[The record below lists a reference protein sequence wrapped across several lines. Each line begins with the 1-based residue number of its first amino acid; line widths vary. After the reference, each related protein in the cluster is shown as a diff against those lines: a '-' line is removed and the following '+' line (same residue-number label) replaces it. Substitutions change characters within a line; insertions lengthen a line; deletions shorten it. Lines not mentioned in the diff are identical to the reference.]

1 MFAYLN
7 IAHLNVRSL
16 LAHFSEFKDMLQAA
30 SYDVLGVTETWLTDQ
45 INTDVIQIPGYNF
58 IRIDRITTTRGGG
71 VGMYIRTDL
80 HFDVLPIDPNNQIL
94 EQLWINLKLNKTNL
108 VLGVMYRRQEF
119 AGAEFFEAFEDSLSI
134 AITYGSRILYM
145 GDLNIDLLKVDHA
158 LSIQMM
164 SLLHTFGHKQ
174 IIDVPT
180 RIGKT
185 CSTLI
190 DYMVTSDD
198 IDVLESG
205 ATCMDGI
212 SDHHLVYCKFPTIC
226 LNSYSPTYYTYRDFR
241 RFDIAAFESDLMS
254 HDWHQMFALTNIDEK
269 VNFLNLRILA
279 TFDKHASR
287 KTVKITR
294 PPAPWLTDNIK
305 FMISLRNKALTRFRQ
320 TKKPSH
326 WDYYKQLRNY
336 VTHAV
341 RSEKKAYILYAC
353 HNGGI
358 TSSTTWRKLRQMGV
372 VASRNKCEIP
382 TALCDVDK
390 LNQAFTTLS
399 GVRGVCDTELLN
411 FYNANRVN
419 TFKQPFL
426 FQIATTSDVVSA
438 FNAIKSNST
447 GSDNISLHMWKLCL
461 PRLLPYILHIINSCL
476 LDGSFPLPWKVAN
489 VIPLPKVKV
498 PNGYGDLRP
507 ISILPCISKVLEKI
521 MSAQIRSYIE
531 KEGILPEMQSGFRSG
546 YSCNTALLHVTDSIM
561 SAIDRNHLAVLIL
574 LDYSKAFDRL
584 NHDLL
589 IAVLRYIGFDAM
601 STRMVENYI
610 RHRTQR
616 VIFKDNVSKPL
627 SLINGVPQGSILG
640 PLLYVIYTSQI
651 TKSLSNCAYHLYADD
666 TQLVYTFGGYDIN
679 QANRIINVDLDRLIK
694 TSERHGLLINMSKCY
709 VMLFGRVKTRSDTID
724 SIKIKIKDKVL
735 PVVDD
740 VKNLGVTFDY
750 QLRFKKHI
758 SELLRRAYCN
768 LKLIYSNRQYLNRN
782 IRAILCEAL
791 VLSHFNHC
799 DTVYGPCLDV
809 SDMKR
814 IQRMQNSCLRLIFGV
829 RKHDHI
835 SNKLVEVKW
844 LNMANRRLLH
854 AATLYHRIIT
864 TKVPPYLYSRIA
876 FSGDAHN
883 VNIRSKN
890 VLRPPRY
897 YTTIFQ
903 RSFTYNVFKL
913 YNSLAYEL
921 KNCTVKQFNNR
932 FKKILYLSQL

>member
-71 VGMYIRTDL
+71 V
-80 HFDVLPIDPNNQIL
+80 

-399 GVRGVCDTELLN
+399 GVRG
-411 FYNANRVN
+411 
-419 TFKQPFL
+419 
-426 FQIATTSDVVSA
+426 IATTSDVVSA

-447 GSDNISLHMWKLCL
+447 GSDNISLHIW
-461 PRLLPYILHIINSCL
+461 II
-476 LDGSFPLPWKVAN
+476 PVT
-489 VIPLPKVKV
+489 
-498 PNGYGDLRP
+498 
-507 ISILPCISKVLEKI
+507 LE
-521 MSAQIRSYIE
+521 
-531 KEGILPEMQSGFRSG
+531 
-546 YSCNTALLHVTDSIM
+546 
-561 SAIDRNHLAVLIL
+561 
-574 LDYSKAFDRL
+574 
-584 NHDLL
+584 
-589 IAVLRYIGFDAM
+589 
-601 STRMVENYI
+601 
-610 RHRTQR
+610 
-616 VIFKDNVSKPL
+616 
-627 SLINGVPQGSILG
+627 
-640 PLLYVIYTSQI
+640 
-651 TKSLSNCAYHLYADD
+651 
-666 TQLVYTFGGYDIN
+666 GG
-679 QANRIINVDLDRLIK
+679 
-694 TSERHGLLINMSKCY
+694 
-709 VMLFGRVKTRSDTID
+709 
-724 SIKIKIKDKVL
+724 
-735 PVVDD
+735 
-740 VKNLGVTFDY
+740 
-750 QLRFKKHI
+750 
-758 SELLRRAYCN
+758 
-768 LKLIYSNRQYLNRN
+768 
-782 IRAILCEAL
+782 
-791 VLSHFNHC
+791 
-799 DTVYGPCLDV
+799 
-809 SDMKR
+809 
-814 IQRMQNSCLRLIFGV
+814 
-829 RKHDHI
+829 
-835 SNKLVEVKW
+835 
-844 LNMANRRLLH
+844 
-854 AATLYHRIIT
+854 
-864 TKVPPYLYSRIA
+864 
-876 FSGDAHN
+876 
-883 VNIRSKN
+883 
-890 VLRPPRY
+890 
-897 YTTIFQ
+897 
-903 RSFTYNVFKL
+903 
-913 YNSLAYEL
+913 
-921 KNCTVKQFNNR
+921 
-932 FKKILYLSQL
+932 